1 MRKLSRSLLWSGL
14 VLAGVGACG
23 DDVTIPVPPPPPP
36 ATVHSIS
43 VAPNGVSMV
52 AGTTLQM
59 NAAVN
64 ADATVA
70 TTVTWSSSS
79 TTITISATGVVTAPL
94 TITANTPVAIT
105 ACSTVV
111 PTVCGNAS
119 ITVVPPTSQV
129 PTGVTIVPGT
139 VNPAQ
144 RGTTTQLVASV
155 QGLNNPAQ
163 TVAWQTSPNPAIA
176 TVSAT
181 GLVTIPANAPA
192 GTVTITACSTIAGFT
207 NVCGS
212 AAFTTAAI
220 TPATVSLQGITW
232 IPQTPGTCAPIA
244 GQVPQAVT
252 LTNVNCQ
259 VEVTANVN
267 AGDQQLSR
275 VDVLFGGQVVASQT
289 FPGTAPVVEGPEAV
303 SAPVDITMSVNTRQL
318 KDAGT
323 AKVPVI
329 INGNKGVSLNLY
341 VVGSATPLASNSVP
355 VVMNNIDA
363 FFVTPGIDGPSLLRT
378 AVVAPAPV
386 VAGGATWFKGT
397 QTATGNFIAYSGLTP
412 TAFNYAAS
420 TVCGGTT
427 PAGATLAGTAATGIT
442 VTGVF
447 TCAGV
452 EGQNFLGAVAPAS
465 VLTYGVPTGPDGT
478 VLAGVAPCVAGPPAV
493 TNCLTYFN
501 VGSAYTVPTGTI
513 AAPAPESRYNPIALA
528 VNPSGFIDNRG
539 PTADVAGS
547 TTWNANVPAATGRII
562 AFNSLFDQWWI
573 NASYTFGACTTAAC
587 SGAANAASRIWAVD
601 GGVGMAAGFP
611 IAKVAVQSASA
622 GSASDTCTGATVASG
637 ADLAVTV
644 TSLADAHRLCAYA
657 EDLLANASATVS
669 AAASAATRALAVSFS
684 TNLSNRA
691 GVDKEVPVLRF
702 AGSTA
707 ATPALATA
715 STVSA
720 TANTTIY
727 NILAPRP
734 AHVFGIEAQDTRSG
748 FHQGAALAGLPAT
761 QTIVRTISPSPA
773 AGGITQPCGAIVGSL
788 ATLLSDTWVRSVT
801 SAIDCGLAG
810 ALGVGYWA
818 YSSFVTDRAGNVSVT
833 VARNYAADD
842 VAAPAITGLGFA
854 AALYTPG
861 AAAPFGFS
869 ANDDVEI
876 IGGTLAITQY
886 MANPASAAVGPSTPL
901 RYPEG
906 ALTALGT
913 RWDVDCTLLQ
923 PNCVFTNVLNG
934 SVASIPYFIFRVDVA
949 CTAAGIPYA
958 SCTAPGTIATPPA
971 GAAPLPPAAA
981 PYYLAPVA
989 KTAAN
994 YLTAPHPTTNVAYLP
1009 LNVRAGVSDVGGQ
1022 ISQLAAPGAPMLATQ
1037 FSPAT
1042 GIAAPWATA
1051 DVLSW
1056 SGTSITPSPG
1066 PPAIAGGVTAVHVAS
1081 TSILVPLFTN
1091 VSLWRL
1097 NDLDASGTLTAGDEW
1112 VYCND
1117 FPAPALT
1124 DNGSNR
1130 FWTYNTAY
1138 PITGACRDAAL
1149 PVFRPFRVGGSV
1161 SGAMLMTPNF

>member
-1 MRKLSRSLLWSGL
+1 MTRFSRAMAWSGL

-869 ANDDVEI
+869 ANDDNEI
-876 IGGTLAITQY
+876 IEASVGVGQSIPDPDAGGAILAPF
-886 MANPASAAVGPSTPL
+886 AL
-901 RYPEG
+901 RYPPG
-906 ALTALGT
+906 SMTALGT

-934 SVASIPYFIFRVDVA
+934 GVATVPYFIFRVDQTCSAVA
-949 CTAAGIPYA
+949 VPYA
-958 SCTAPGTIATPPA
+958 GCPAASATPYIIA
-971 GAAPLPPAAA
+971 QKTGVSANYGTGASKL
-981 PYYLAPVA
+981 PVA
-989 KTAAN
+989 VQAS
-994 YLTAPHPTTNVAYLP
+994 V
-1009 LNVRAGVSDVGGQ
+1009 VDVGNQ
-1022 ISQLAAPGAPMLATQ
+1022 LSPVPIVAAMISSQ
-1037 FSPAT
+1037 FSPAAGLAEPWT
-1042 GIAAPWATA
+1042 AA
-1051 DVLSW
+1051 DLISW
-1056 SGTSITPSPG
+1056 SGSSVTPSPG
-1066 PPAIAGGVTAVHVAS
+1066 PPPIAGGITAVHVAS
-1081 TSILVPLFTN
+1081 TSILAPFFDK
-1091 VSLWRL
+1091 VSLWRRGIAVGGGQEL
-1097 NDLDASGTLTAGDEW
+1097 
-1112 VYCND
+1112 VYCGD
-1117 FPAPALT
+1117 FAAPTLT
-1124 DNGSNR
+1124 DNGVHR
-1130 FWTYNTAY
+1130 FWTYTIAY
-1138 PITGACRDAAL
+1138 PTTGPCVTSPGNTYVGAA
-1149 PVFRPFRVGGSV
+1149 PVGHFTAGGLKG
-1161 SGAMLMTPNF
+1161 GAMLLTPTFP